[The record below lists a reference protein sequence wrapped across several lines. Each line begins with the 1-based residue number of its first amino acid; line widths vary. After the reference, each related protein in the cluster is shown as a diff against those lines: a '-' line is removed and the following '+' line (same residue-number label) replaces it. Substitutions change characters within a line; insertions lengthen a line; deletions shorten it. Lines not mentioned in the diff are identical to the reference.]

1 MTIILTIFNDKNQVF
16 SSSSALQAIKSLNLL
31 VTIQTFPSLIHNNP
45 FFYLRESVCN
55 VIREVVASCQ
65 PVNKLRSY
73 NTTPP
78 PSSKT
83 RTCQIILT
91 RPRRK
96 IINILKN
103 DILIRKREIT
113 FLAG

>member
-31 VTIQTFPSLIHNNP
+31 VTIQAFPSLIHNNP

-73 NTTPP
+73 NIT
-78 PSSKT
+78 K
-83 RTCQIILT
+83 
-91 RPRRK
+91 RK
-96 IINILKN
+96 
-103 DILIRKREIT
+103 
-113 FLAG
+113 